1 MNEPLRPL
9 SLAEILDRT
18 AQLYRSRFLV
28 FFGISTIPAGTIFV
42 FAVGAFAFTAW
53 MGSASRHGGSVAT
66 VVVWAFLILL
76 AALVVPASLGASALV
91 FLGESITIRSA
102 YKNTWKHGWRYV
114 GLYALQ
120 GLVIY
125 GIPSVVFLIGI
136 AAMVAAKV
144 SGYAVNDNSPLFGGL
159 VFLLF
164 VILGSFAA
172 WMLLRFC
179 LAFPVCVVEQ
189 TTAWTALKRGVRLSH
204 GTRGRILL
212 LYILGIILNWML
224 TWVIALVVIITVA
237 LIPAL
242 QGQKHTEAVGMIV
255 MFALYGA
262 YFAVKAFIKP
272 VYGIA
277 LTLFYFDQ
285 RIRKEGFDIEW
296 LMQQAGMVQQS
307 TPELQ
312 PSPAE
317 IPSQPPVEDV
327 LAVPIAIEAPQS
339 VPQQSPGL
347 PPAPEEGK
355 A

>member
-1 MNEPLRPL
+1 VWV
-9 SLAEILDRT
+9 
-18 AQLYRSRFLV
+18 FLV
-28 FFGISTIPAGTIFV
+28 
-42 FAVGAFAFTAW
+42 
-53 MGSASRHGGSVAT
+53 
-66 VVVWAFLILL
+66 LL
-76 AALVVPASLGASALV
+76 AILVVPAVLGASALGAAALSDASARV
-91 FLGESITIRSA
+91 FLGENITIRSA

-114 GLYALQ
+114 GLYTLQ

-125 GIPSVVFLIGI
+125 GIPSVVFIIGI
-136 AAMVAAKV
+136 AAMVVAKV

-164 VILGSFAA
+164 VILGAFAA

-179 LAFPVCVVEQ
+179 LAFPACVVEQ
-189 TTAWTALKRGVRLSH
+189 ATAWTALKRGVRLSH

-224 TWVIALVVIITVA
+224 TWVIALVVIITIA

-242 QGQKHTEAVGMIV
+242 QGQKHTETVGMIA

-262 YFAVKAFIKP
+262 YFAVKALIKP

-296 LMQQAGMVQQS
+296 LMQQAGMMQQA
-307 TPELQ
+307 TREPTQ
-312 PSPAE
+312 PSLAE
-317 IPSQPPVEDV
+317 IPSKPPVEDV
-327 LAVPIAIEAPQS
+327 LAVTIAVEVPQS
-339 VPQQSPGL
+339 LPPQSSIL